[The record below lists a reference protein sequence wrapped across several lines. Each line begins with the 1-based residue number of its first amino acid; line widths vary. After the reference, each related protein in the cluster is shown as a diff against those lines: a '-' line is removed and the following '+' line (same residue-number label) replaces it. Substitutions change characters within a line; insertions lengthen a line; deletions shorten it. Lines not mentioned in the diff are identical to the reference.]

1 MNKFLKPVKSST
13 ELVVGNTY
21 MRIMVS
27 SVGEYWLE
35 KVTIT
40 QAPRLVAESYDFK
53 ERVMVDVRHYSCNE
67 ENKEDKVYKHYYFT
81 TDLLGL
87 YDKDDGELHPNAYRM
102 FYLNDDMWYNLFS
115 AVNVFD
121 FIETR
126 EGRKL
131 TQKEKINFR
140 SFWNE
145 QKRFYNNLGKSS

>member
-67 ENKEDKVYKHYYFT
+67 ENKED
-81 TDLLGL
+81 
-87 YDKDDGELHPNAYRM
+87 
-102 FYLNDDMWYNLFS
+102 
-115 AVNVFD
+115 
-121 FIETR
+121 I
-126 EGRKL
+126 
-131 TQKEKINFR
+131 KIICT
-140 SFWNE
+140 
-145 QKRFYNNLGKSS
+145 